1 MQYLCAG
8 PDIWKYRIVQIPD
21 IRSNPPSYLLM
32 MCGYVMVHGL
42 LQDLDLVAA
51 LADHLSDV

>member
-1 MQYLCAG
+1 MKSGEYY
-8 PDIWKYRIVQIPD
+8 PDRNRMVQQAAD

-32 MCGYVMVHGL
+32 MSGYVMVHGL
-42 LQDLDLVAA
+42 LQDLNLVAA